1 MKSLLPIFLTF
12 SMFLSPAVQAE
23 TQYEVID
30 GTYSACTTEAQ
41 YRQLLSWSLYGV
53 GKKPEQ
59 GCAKAPAKA
68 KAIIIECPESDII
81 LCRFRLTPA
90 DGSPSYEIWASKVML
105 KEIP

>member
-1 MKSLLPIFLTF
+1 MKSLLPILLT
-12 SMFLSPAVQAE
+12 LSLCLSSAVHAE

-30 GTYSACTTEAQ
+30 GTYSACETEVQ

-90 DGSPSYEIWASKVML
+90 DGSPSYEVWASKVML

>member
-12 SMFLSPAVQAE
+12 SMFLSPAVQAD